1 LGAEIMQLDARL
13 PLMAAQRQPMQF
25 APESQ
30 LQTLSRIAPGINA
43 LRGVQ
48 QQQQQQENQ
57 ARQDAAFEAFRR
69 GAQEIMGNPNAT
81 VSDLGRVV
89 INNATTPAQLEAG
102 RKMIEAELAY
112 RQRKERLARFSGQPM
127 TANALLEM
135 YAEDPEAAKLLERQV
150 MDPSQRTISVG
161 PNIFERAEEGG
172 GRFITPPPR
181 PELPVS
187 GVRLG
192 AQDILVNPQ
201 TGAVLAQNVPAAGA
215 GTGAAPEPSVRG
227 AGLVPRGYRLR
238 PDGTMEPIP
247 GGPFDPNTIRSQAE
261 ARSGGQVSGRTQV
274 ERANQ
279 SSEITNVISELE
291 KVLSTSVD
299 PKTGRVV
306 PALIDQSTGSGLG
319 ALVDIGT
326 GFFGLSTP
334 GAVAVGRLQP
344 IADIVLKIVPRFEGP
359 QSDKD
364 TASYK
369 EAAGKL
375 ADATVPNAIRRAA
388 AEEILRVLRDRKGRL
403 GSAVVSLGGA
413 DNAPAA
419 TPPSRTPAP
428 AAGTGR
434 PPAAGTSRAP
444 ATGVDR
450 NNPLLK

>member
-1 LGAEIMQLDARL
+1 
-13 PLMAAQRQPMQF
+13 MAAQRQPMQF

-48 QQQQQQENQ
+48 QQQMEQE
-57 ARQDAAFEAFRR
+57 RLSSEDAAFEQLRR
-69 GAQEIMGNPNAT
+69 GAQEVLGNPNAT
-81 VSDLGRVV
+81 ISDLARVV
-89 INNATTPAQLEAG
+89 INNAKTPAQFDAG
-102 RKMIEAELAY
+102 QKLLHAELVY
-112 RQRKERLARFSGQPM
+112 RQRKGRLAEFFDQPM
-127 TANALLEM
+127 TANALLRM
-135 YAEDPEAAKLLERQV
+135 YAEDPEAAKLLEPQV
-150 MDPSQRTISVG
+150 LTPSQRTVPVG
-161 PNIFERAEEGG
+161 PNIFERDQSGS
-172 GRFITPPPR
+172 GRFITPQR
-181 PELPVS
+181 VELPVS

-201 TGAVLAQNVPAAGA
+201 TGAMIAQNVPAAGA

-444 ATGVDR
+444 AAGVDR